1 MFQLNDAPY
10 GGATAFPRLNVK
22 VPAERGKVLFWYNL
36 NGDNHDMEPT
46 TMHAACPVFHG
57 SKWGKIVHFGNFV
70 E

>member
-22 VPAERGKVLFWYNL
+22 VPAERGKVLFWYT
-36 NGDNHDMEPT
+36 HDMEPT

-57 SKWGKIVHFGNFV
+57 SKWGKMVHSIKFV

>member
-10 GGATAFPRLNVK
+10 GGATVFPRLNIK

-36 NGDNHDMEPT
+36 NGDTHDMEPN

-57 SKWGKIVHFGNFV
+57 SKWGKMVHSIKFV